1 MPVVKQTAHTKP
13 QNSTYWPDHAG
24 ELLLII
30 HTVQANTVKMPR
42 VFSFDA
48 SHQPRRL
55 RSAHSVSGREND
67 DAALLDAYSR
77 AVVDVVDQIAPAV
90 VNIHS
95 RGQRHHHDAVA
106 MGSGVALTPD
116 GYILTNSHVVR
127 GLAQIEVTLPGDDTM
142 RADIV
147 GDDPSTDLALLRAHN
162 SDLPYAPLADNASL
176 RVGQLVIAMGNP
188 LGFESSV
195 STGVVSALGRTLR
208 SQQGRLIESI
218 IQHTAPLNPGNSGG
232 PLVDSRGQV
241 VGINTAIIAQAQGIG
256 FAISAST
263 AQWVVPQLLQFGRV
277 KRGFLGI
284 AASQRP
290 LPRPIARQ
298 LNLTNQF
305 VVEVLSIDPGGAA
318 MEAGLRCGDF
328 ITSIHRQTVNRVDDL
343 HQFLALWPIAKPVR
357 LGVLREGRVIAI
369 DVVPEENF

>member
-1 MPVVKQTAHTKP
+1 MSP
-13 QNSTYWPDHAG
+13 
-24 ELLLII
+24 EI
-30 HTVQANTVKMPR
+30 
-42 VFSFDA
+42 
-48 SHQPRRL
+48 RRMKRKSCL
-55 RSAHSVSGREND
+55 KLTTRGRRINAVPEKGYREHNESGD
-67 DAALLDAYSR
+67 DDDALLDAYSR
-77 AVVDVVDQIAPAV
+77 TVVEVVEQVAPAV

-95 RGQRHHHDAVA
+95 RGQSNLNAGVT

-116 GYILTNSHVVR
+116 GYVLTNSHVVR
-127 GLAQIEVTLPGDDTM
+127 GLSQLEVTLPGDCTL
-142 RADIV
+142 RADVV
-147 GDDPSTDLALLRAHN
+147 GDDPASDLAVLRAQS
-162 SDLPYAPLADNASL
+162 SDMPYAPLAEGAAL

-232 PLVDSRGQV
+232 PLLNSRGMI

-256 FAISAST
+256 FAISANT

-277 KRGFLGI
+277 RRGSLGI

-298 LNLTNQF
+298 LNLPNHF
-305 VVEVLSIDPGGAA
+305 VVEVISLDPGGPA
-318 MEAGLRCGDF
+318 MDAGLRCGDY
-328 ITSIHRQTVNRVDDL
+328 IISIHDQPVNLVDDL
-343 HQFLALWPIAKPVR
+343 HRFLALWPISKSVR
-357 LGVLREGRVIAI
+357 LGVLRGGRVIA
-369 DVVPEENF
+369 VGVTPEEGT